1 MRSLFVYMSIVH
13 NEMKTNFEWMPF
25 SQQQQQYA
33 AAWTAWQQA
42 QQQQQQVFGIL
53 QSNNLWPILSAATAA
68 ASAINTTSRK
78 FWVRFKGLSRGGAL
92 KPKFSDSVTHS
103 ASTALCVSLFS
114 QDFSST
120 PDTWLNPFT
129 WHDSNF
135 SCHGSHGLL
144 LLTSCSDC
152 AAIWFRRAISL
163 SQWSCGISEHIK
175 MESNLL
181 PSTAAVAH
189 LTLFSSTQEGVARN
203 FWLLN
208 QSCAAWPPYLVSVFS
223 AGDYVATYQ
232 KIVCFPLWIFLC
244 TS

>member
-1 MRSLFVYMSIVH
+1 MLRSECTKKDNIFASIHFNV
-13 NEMKTNFEWMPF
+13 FQ
-25 SQQQQQYA
+25 SA
-33 AAWTAWQQA
+33 AAAVRGCLDSLAASSATAATGFWNLPKQQ
-42 QQQQQQVFGIL
+42 FL
-53 QSNNLWPILSAATAA
+53 LPILSAATAA

-92 KPKFSDSVTHS
+92 KHKFSDSLTHS
-103 ASTALCVSLFS
+103 ASTALCVSLIS
-114 QDFSST
+114 QDFSSS

-163 SQWSCGISEHIK
+163 SQWSCGISEHIE

-189 LTLFSSTQEGVARN
+189 LTLFSSTQKGVARN
-203 FWLLN
+203 FWRLN

-232 KIVCFPLWIFLC
+232 QIVCFPLWIFLC